1 AADTRQ
7 WAEDLAAH
15 EAGFFDALTV
25 RPYAMYDMPRLR
37 VWADAV
43 REVTAA
49 VDDLEVECD
58 EDPDSV
64 AEWEHVCDLP
74 DEVRTQAVTDVEN
87 THPAWLYWH
96 VPRDDK
102 GRMQLGLEIL
112 LAHYTQ
118 ADTPGRAR
126 EVWLLARTPKRRKD
140 PQVITLG
147 IEPTGP
153 TTKSHVWQHARYRWD
168 WEEGG

>member
-1 AADTRQ
+1 WQEWELCRDVYEDQRPVAPGSDYVATGDGPRRGLRGASIEHPYRRWFADTNGHGDVYVSFRLVIEPGGPEWSEAVAADTRQ

-58 EDPDSV
+58 
-64 AEWEHVCDLP
+64 
-74 DEVRTQAVTDVEN
+74 
-87 THPAWLYWH
+87 
-96 VPRDDK
+96 
-102 GRMQLGLEIL
+102 
-112 LAHYTQ
+112 
-118 ADTPGRAR
+118 
-126 EVWLLARTPKRRKD
+126 
-140 PQVITLG
+140 
-147 IEPTGP
+147 
-153 TTKSHVWQHARYRWD
+153 
-168 WEEGG
+168 